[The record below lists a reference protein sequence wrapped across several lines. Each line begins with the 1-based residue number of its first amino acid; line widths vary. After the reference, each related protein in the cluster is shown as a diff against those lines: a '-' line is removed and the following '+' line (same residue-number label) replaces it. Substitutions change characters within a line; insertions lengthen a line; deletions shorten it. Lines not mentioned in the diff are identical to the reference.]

1 MELTFG
7 EMLHIQL
14 RRNKMTCVELANK
27 LGISRQMA
35 AYYTLDT
42 AIPYDATR
50 VKELA
55 KAVDMEGADAD
66 ELMDAYKKSLH
77 EKQIPAD
84 VSKRKMWDMCVEK
97 DKRIQQLERE
107 LKRLKG

>member
-42 AIPYDATR
+42 AIPYDASR

-66 ELMDAYKKSLH
+66 ELMEVYKKSLH

-84 VSKRKMWDMCVEK
+84 ISKRKMWDMCVEK
-97 DKRIQQLERE
+97 DKRIQQLEKE